1 MFHEHSYACLLN
13 YNSLFFKLLHLNY
26 LSWPLLQPHS
36 YYTNNQPY
44 RLLLQIHPLTILYL
58 DNFYITP
65 KCDYFS
71 LQRNTVHRCVKQS
84 FQNLLMQLQTY
95 RLPQRKRA
103 DEQTRLTRVFIVF
116 LNRTDNGV
124 TGSVSNAEWHAG
136 DLTKSDDGKQGKL

>member
-1 MFHEHSYACLLN
+1 M
-13 YNSLFFKLLHLNY
+13 
-26 LSWPLLQPHS
+26 
-36 YYTNNQPY
+36 
-44 RLLLQIHPLTILYL
+44 
-58 DNFYITP
+58 
-65 KCDYFS
+65 
-71 LQRNTVHRCVKQS
+71 QRNTVHRCVKQS

-95 RLPQRKRA
+95 RLLQRKRA